1 MLKLFQSSQKPHLR
15 PKSLPQFSLDTL
27 NLIFLG
33 FFFVNL
39 LSSARC
45 DFLYPSVI
53 TEFHSQAS
61 SRTQNQRR
69 NHFCSSRSTFF
80 VVEEGERKESR
91 RREKGLGRVEPGNT
105 SLKEVNFITTLL
117 SRQNTRH
124 QTRTVLFH
132 GCPAPPKQHMAELVE
147 EWCHGQHNELWS
159 ALLCAL
165 CCMGGGK
172 KKK

>member
-1 MLKLFQSSQKPHLR
+1 M
-15 PKSLPQFSLDTL
+15 
-27 NLIFLG
+27 
-33 FFFVNL
+33 
-39 LSSARC
+39 
-45 DFLYPSVI
+45 
-53 TEFHSQAS
+53 
-61 SRTQNQRR
+61 
-69 NHFCSSRSTFF
+69 
-80 VVEEGERKESR
+80 VEEGERKESR

-124 QTRTVLFH
+124 QTRAVLFH

-172 KKK
+172 KKSDRKAVAKHKDTHHIICLRTPCVIESRESDLSA